1 MRLTISTSPRREE
14 PVATFSIVARD
25 PANGDLGVAVASK
38 FLAVGA
44 VVPWAQAGVG
54 AIATQSWANTSYGPR
69 GLRLLARGLSAAEAL
84 ERLVRR
90 DKDRAQRQ
98 AGIVD
103 AQGRAATYTGTGCY
117 AWAGGLTGPNFACQ
131 GNILVSE
138 ATIKAMAETFQRA
151 SGDLAERLFAALA
164 AGQEAGGD
172 SRGRQS
178 AALLVVRPKGGY
190 GGWNDRY
197 LDLRVDD
204 SPQPV
209 AALGELLKL
218 HRLYLNKSDPN
229 DLLPIDAA
237 IAQELQALMQRTGDY
252 RGQFSG
258 LWDEATQKAFRAL
271 AGRENLEERLQEGP
285 QIDAVVLRF
294 LRERFK

>member
-178 AALLVVRPKGGY
+178 AALLVVRPHGGY

-209 AALGELLKL
+209 AALGELPKL
-218 HRLYLNKSDPN
+218 HRLYLNKSDPQ

-237 IAQELQALMQRTGDY
+237 IARELQALMQATGDY
-252 RGQFSG
+252 RGPLTG
-258 LWDEATQKAFRAL
+258 LWDEATQTAFRAL

-285 QIDAVVLRF
+285 QIDAVVLHF